1 MVTGTSLREA
11 TRDKT
16 GGLLTSGSKQPPT
29 WPDGSLPRGPGS
41 SVSHSRQESR
51 ACPTLCRVQVPGAQ
65 QRQTITIYQDELVE
79 FLWCTAALVGGDV
92 CVTKWARQVVLVAGT
107 QYSALR
113 ALLLLGS
120 GTGRSR
126 LELQVSQQ
134 GQLNG
139 TQAGRD

>member
-16 GGLLTSGSKQPPT
+16 GGLLTSGSEQPPT

-41 SVSHSRQESR
+41 SVSHCRQKSR
-51 ACPTLCRVQVPGAQ
+51 ACPTLCRVQVPGLSSG
-65 QRQTITIYQDELVE
+65 RVLRSTKTSLLNFYG
-79 FLWCTAALVGGDV
+79 ALRHLLEEMSVSQNGSGKWSGG
-92 CVTKWARQVVLVAGT
+92 

-120 GTGRSR
+120 GTGRSK
-126 LELQVSQQ
+126 LELQLSQQ

-139 TQAGRD
+139 TQAGLD